1 MEKLRFIIKLLIAYA
16 FLWIT
21 DAKAQDI
28 DSLKNII
35 SNKKVHDTT
44 KLSTILILINNSYD
58 ENEYKRYI
66 DLMGR
71 IAKKNLAD
79 AKNEGKLRKEYTRY
93 LASYYSNLTV
103 VLQEEGSPKAFES
116 IDKAI
121 TLYQSLN
128 ETSEFYACL
137 VTKGV
142 LLYRN
147 KDYKEAIAYQYRA
160 LKYFEKN
167 EKENI
172 DNLWYV
178 NLNLGTI
185 YTEQNQVEEAIK
197 FFKKAIYYFDK
208 KGDKITV
215 DDQIQESIIFMNIG
229 TSYIALKQFDKATDF
244 LNKSIML
251 SRTNKDNYRTALA
264 LGRLGLIDMKY
275 QRLNA
280 AADKFN
286 EAINL
291 SDNPISTSYALVNLG
306 KVYYHTNQKVN
317 AATSLEKGL
326 TLAQSIPWNDLIKD
340 ASELLY
346 KINKEKGKYKEAVE
360 MLELFQKLNDN
371 SKIEENKNELKQQQ
385 LQYDYEKKEF
395 KYKLESQR
403 KNTEKNNLLFGL
415 SSVLLLL
422 LIGAYFLYRNYK
434 HKQAIS
440 IFEKNELN
448 QKLLLTQMNPHFIFN
463 SIDNIQSLIY
473 NKQEKDAVNYL
484 TKFSKLTRQ
493 ILENSNESYVSF
505 SEELAM
511 IDNYLVI
518 QQLLYN
524 NKFNFSIDV
533 DEAIDPESIVVPPML
548 TQPFIENAIKHGL
561 KNKTDNGFI
570 TIRFYWQEKQLIFE
584 VCDNGIGFN
593 NDEKS
598 TGNKSLAMK
607 ITKERLANISKKSD
621 FEIHTQNL
629 FDADKQVVGA
639 KVYFD
644 IPYLYEN

>member
-1 MEKLRFIIKLLIAYA
+1 
-16 FLWIT
+16 
-21 DAKAQDI
+21 
-28 DSLKNII
+28 
-35 SNKKVHDTT
+35 
-44 KLSTILILINNSYD
+44 
-58 ENEYKRYI
+58 
-66 DLMGR
+66 
-71 IAKKNLAD
+71 
-79 AKNEGKLRKEYTRY
+79 
-93 LASYYSNLTV
+93 
-103 VLQEEGSPKAFES
+103 
-116 IDKAI
+116 
-121 TLYQSLN
+121 
-128 ETSEFYACL
+128 
-137 VTKGV
+137 
-142 LLYRN
+142 
-147 KDYKEAIAYQYRA
+147 
-160 LKYFEKN
+160 
-167 EKENI
+167 
-172 DNLWYV
+172 
-178 NLNLGTI
+178 
-185 YTEQNQVEEAIK
+185 
-197 FFKKAIYYFDK
+197 
-208 KGDKITV
+208 
-215 DDQIQESIIFMNIG
+215 
-229 TSYIALKQFDKATDF
+229 
-244 LNKSIML
+244 
-251 SRTNKDNYRTALA
+251 
-264 LGRLGLIDMKY
+264 
-275 QRLNA
+275 
-280 AADKFN
+280 
-286 EAINL
+286 
-291 SDNPISTSYALVNLG
+291 
-306 KVYYHTNQKVN
+306 
-317 AATSLEKGL
+317 
-326 TLAQSIPWNDLIKD
+326 
-340 ASELLY
+340 
-346 KINKEKGKYKEAVE
+346 
-360 MLELFQKLNDN
+360 
-371 SKIEENKNELKQQQ
+371 
-385 LQYDYEKKEF
+385 
-395 KYKLESQR
+395 
-403 KNTEKNNLLFGL
+403 
-415 SSVLLLL
+415 VLLLL

-593 NDEKS
+593 NDEKT